1 MQIKRAVNEGI
12 YLSESASRPPL
23 GRYAIGSD
31 SRPSGAIIKKTCLRT
46 LVAVLCAF
54 SAISYAQ
61 TFSVTRD
68 PAAYHPESV
77 LHPETLL
84 SPDNFK
90 NIQSGQYVVVEGY
103 IDYYAVSWPEA
114 DGDYHFEMQ
123 STAKEHTHNPIDGL
137 VCEIDPVLRL
147 KGAEALKD
155 IDQHDRGT
163 YRKARVYGWLRFG
176 TERNHAGVQDYDIGN
191 GKIVNGHWEIH
202 PVEKVETIDDKE
214 PFVIGPEAEYVKPP
228 TKGKGSMAE
237 RYKINDDN
245 FPLETGRYA
254 GSNYVRITGN
264 VKGIRESPDQS
275 GDLDVDF
282 EVDTKTYTVIIP
294 QYYIE
299 SFDADTQTVKFLHLS
314 NFKSINYS
322 LKPSDMKTLTF
333 YGLRNWIFNN
343 GEMIPTLAP
352 VEMIK

>member
-1 MQIKRAVNEGI
+1 VIPKGSAKRYTRIFEEI
-12 YLSESASRPPL
+12 FM
-23 GRYAIGSD
+23 
-31 SRPSGAIIKKTCLRT
+31 KKTFLRT

-54 SAISYAQ
+54 CATAYAQ
-61 TFSVTRD
+61 TLSVTRD

-77 LHPETLL
+77 LFPETLL

-90 NIQSGQYVVVEGY
+90 NIASGEYVVVEGY
-103 IDYYAVSWPEA
+103 IDYHATAWPEK

-123 STAKEHTHNPIDGL
+123 STDKEHTLNPIDGL

-155 IDQHDRGT
+155 IDQHDQST

-176 TERNHAGVQDYDIGN
+176 TERNHAGVQDYDVGN

-214 PFVIGPEAEYVKPP
+214 PFKIGPEAEYVKPP
-228 TKGKGSMAE
+228 SEGKGSIKE
-237 RYKINDDN
+237 RYKINDEH
-245 FPLETGRYA
+245 FPKGKGQFA
-254 GSNYVRITGN
+254 GSNYARIIGN
-264 VKGIRESPDQS
+264 VKQIRESPNQS

-282 EVDTKTYTVIIP
+282 EVDTKTYTATIP
-294 QYYIE
+294 QYYVE
-299 SFDADTQTVKFLHLS
+299 SFDSETQTVKFFHLL
-314 NFKSINYS
+314 NFESIGYS
-322 LKPSDMKTLTF
+322 LKPSDTETLTF
-333 YGLRNWIFNN
+333 YGLRNWTFSD
-343 GEMIPTLAP
+343 GEMTATLAP